1 MTHPQTPSDG
11 GKGSSSAHP
20 ADPSQAVLVPATTA
34 LHFFK
39 LLYASQAAGGLPP
52 ASFSPEVGAHI
63 HTLYRHRPRLGCRP
77 TAPQSLTRHKPPT
90 HPPHTPKPQTDAFLL
105 LGPGLL
111 RPRPIQVFV
120 PSPPSLPPRIKA
132 LPYPPMAAA
141 SAPSAAGG
149 PPSPGRHPPA
159 RRGVDGW
166 SFLAELKR
174 RGHLVDGDEKAGE
187 AAYVWGEPQGW
198 SNRSL
203 KRYGRAF
210 FEDYW
215 RHGQPVPA
223 HKARGRGGGD
233 GCQSTFFQ

>member
-1 MTHPQTPSDG
+1 
-11 GKGSSSAHP
+11 
-20 ADPSQAVLVPATTA
+20 
-34 LHFFK
+34 
-39 LLYASQAAGGLPP
+39 
-52 ASFSPEVGAHI
+52 
-63 HTLYRHRPRLGCRP
+63 
-77 TAPQSLTRHKPPT
+77 
-90 HPPHTPKPQTDAFLL
+90 
-105 LGPGLL
+105 
-111 RPRPIQVFV
+111 
-120 PSPPSLPPRIKA
+120 
-132 LPYPPMAAA
+132 MAAA

-223 HKARGRGGGD
+223 HKARGRGGGGWMPIHILPVIATSLFTPCVSPLPTYTQSRHPTFASLGTRATGD
-233 GCQSTFFQ
+233 GPPAGGPTRCVVFLFALTLKRGVDASPSSSVTPLSLSLAQH